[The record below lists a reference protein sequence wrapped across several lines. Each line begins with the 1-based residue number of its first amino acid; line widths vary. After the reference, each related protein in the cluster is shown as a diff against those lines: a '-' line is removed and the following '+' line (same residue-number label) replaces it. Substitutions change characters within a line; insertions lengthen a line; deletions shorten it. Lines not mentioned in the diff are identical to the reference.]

1 MRYNIGAAAVYG
13 PPFASNFPGMTN
25 QSAVLD
31 EVMELE
37 SPQEHSERAI
47 LSGPSETRA
56 TDLPCWFY
64 DQQRAAWAKFETM
77 PYPNRKDQAWRFSSV
92 DKLDFSR
99 YNQSARLNQTE
110 RDEVLEQSV
119 GLEAVA
125 GRLIFADDQLLRRD
139 PLPEIL
145 LSRGMLLMPL
155 ERALIEHEDLFRRHF
170 MAQPATLGSAKF
182 AALHEAFVSSG
193 TFIYVPRGVEVELPI
208 EVFHWLHRANAAVFP
223 HTLLIADE
231 LSKVTVIEHFRSAH
245 RDRPGFACGVNDLV
259 AGQGAKVTYICAQN
273 WNEEILS
280 IQMNATTAAREA
292 SAMSLNVNL
301 GGAYSRFES
310 LSRLTGEGARSDLLA
325 VSVADGAQEF
335 DARTLQDH
343 VCPHT
348 TSDLLYKNALTDRAR
363 NTFGGLIRVEPH
375 AHFTDAYQT
384 VRNLL
389 LSDDAEANSMPGLE
403 ILADNVKC
411 SHGAT
416 SGQVDEEE
424 MFYLLARGIPLSVA
438 KQLLVSGFLN
448 EVIDRLAHPAI
459 TGLVRDL
466 IENKFARR

>member
-1 MRYNIGAAAVYG
+1 
-13 PPFASNFPGMTN
+13 MTN
-25 QSAVLD
+25 PTAVLD
-31 EVMELE
+31 DVMELE
-37 SPQEHSERAI
+37 SPQEQSEPAI
-47 LSGPSETRA
+47 LSGPSDARA
-56 TDLPCWFY
+56 ADLPGWFRE
-64 DQQRAAWAKFETM
+64 QQRVAWAKFETL
-77 PYPNRKDQAWRFSSV
+77 PYPNRKDQPWRFSSV
-92 DKLDFSR
+92 NALDLSSYKQGANLEQR
-99 YNQSARLNQTE
+99 E
-110 RDEVLEQSV
+110 RDEILERST
-119 GLEAVA
+119 GLDAVA

-139 PLPEIL
+139 PLPEAL
-145 LSRGMLLMPL
+145 LKRGLLLMPL
-155 ERALIEHEDLFRRHF
+155 ERALLEHEELFRRHF

-182 AALHEAFVSSG
+182 AALHEAFAKSG
-193 TFIYVPRGVEVELPI
+193 TFLYVPRGVEVELPI
-208 EVFHWLHRANAAVFP
+208 EIFHWLHGENAAVFP
-223 HTLLIADE
+223 HTLLIADD

-245 RDRPGFACGVNDLV
+245 RDRGGFACGVNDLV
-259 AGQGAKVTYICAQN
+259 VGQGAKVNYICAQT
-273 WNEEILS
+273 WNDKVLS
-280 IQMNATTAAREA
+280 IQINATTVARDA
-292 SAMSLNVNL
+292 SGLSLNVHL

-325 VSVADGAQEF
+325 VCVADGSQEF

-343 VCPHT
+343 ISPHT

-416 SGQVDEEE
+416 SGQIDEDE
-424 MFYLLARGIPLSVA
+424 MFYLLSRGIPMSVA

-448 EVIDRLAHPAI
+448 EVVDRLDHPAI
-459 TGLVRDL
+459 NALVHQL
-466 IENKFARR
+466 IEAKFARR